1 MEHNPEKQ
9 EALDKRA
16 TAAVEEGRMVA
27 PGIPTK
33 SQMGR
38 VCGVR

>member
-1 MEHNPEKQ
+1 MEDNQEKQ

-16 TAAVEEGRMVA
+16 TAAIEEGRLVA
-27 PGIPTK
+27 PDIRTK

-38 VCGVR
+38 ACGVH